1 MEYIYAVLLLHKLG
15 KEITEESVKKVVEA
29 AGVAADE
36 AKIKTVLASL
46 KGVDIDKALKEA
58 VAMPA
63 QAAAPGAAP
72 AAKPE
77 EKKEEKKEESVE
89 GLAALF
95 G

>member
-1 MEYIYAVLLLHKLG
+1 MEYIYAALLLHKLG
-15 KEITEESVKKVVEA
+15 KEITEGNIKKVIES
-29 AGVAADE
+29 AGVPADE
-36 AKIKTVLASL
+36 AKIKTMIASL

-63 QAAAPGAAP
+63 AAGAAS
-72 AAKPE
+72 AETAKPE